1 MADESPR
8 THPTRRLGPGA
19 RPAHPRGFAGAETPF
34 VRKVLIVLLV
44 AALAFAVYQ
53 FAYVLVLAF
62 GALLL
67 GIIIRAFVDQVARL
81 PGLSG
86 DAAFYV
92 GLVVLVAVIAGFG
105 YFFWATMQ
113 GQVRDVIERL
123 PQAID
128 TLGER
133 FDIEDPVER
142 LEERFVSGGGDGG
155 SSLMSRAANI
165 GFTVLGGLV
174 DALIVIVAGIYLAYD
189 PALYRRGIVH
199 LFPHE
204 HQERIDS
211 ALLTTGNALKL
222 WFFGQLVSMALVGL
236 LTGLGFWWVG
246 LPAPAA
252 LGLIAGVTN
261 FIPFLGPFIGSAP
274 AVVFAFNEG
283 MNAVLWT
290 IVVVTVVQ
298 QLEGNVFLPLIQR
311 AAVRLAPAFAL
322 FAIVGFGLIWGF
334 LGVFLA
340 VPMAVAIMVLV
351 KMLWM
356 REALGEETSVP
367 GEDTGEEGEDG
378 EGEDGERQAT
388 VEEDERETGKTPG

>member
-1 MADESPR
+1 MGEDTTR
-8 THPTRRLGPGA
+8 TQPARRFGPGA
-19 RPAHPRGFAGAETPF
+19 RPTHPRGFAGTETPF

-44 AALAFAVYQ
+44 TALAFAVYQ

-62 GALLL
+62 AALLL
-67 GIIIRAFVDQVARL
+67 GIIIRAFVDQVARV
-81 PGLSG
+81 PGVSG
-86 DAAFYV
+86 SAAFYV
-92 GLVVLVAVIAGFG
+92 GLVLLIAVVGGFG

-123 PQAID
+123 PEAIRAI
-128 TLGER
+128 GER
-133 FDIEDPVER
+133 FDIPDPVER
-142 LEERFVSGGGDGG
+142 LEERFTSAAGDG
-155 SSLMSRAANI
+155 STLMSRAANI
-165 GFTVLGGLV
+165 GFTVLGGIV
-174 DALIVIVAGIYLAYD
+174 DMLIVIVAGIYLAYD
-189 PALYRRGIVH
+189 PALYRRGIVR

-204 HQERIDS
+204 HQERIDG
-211 ALLTTGNALKL
+211 ALLTTGNALRL
-222 WFFGQLVSMALVGL
+222 WFFGQLVSMALVGV

-283 MNAVLWT
+283 MDAVLWT

-356 REALGEETSVP
+356 RETLGEETSVP
-367 GEDTGEEGEDG
+367 GEESEGDEESGAEDH
-378 EGEDGERQAT
+378 
-388 VEEDERETGKTPG
+388 EEDEGRDGAEEDAGSAR

>member
-1 MADESPR
+1 MADESAR
-8 THPTRRLGPGA
+8 AHPTRRFGPGA
-19 RPAHPRGFAGAETPF
+19 RPAPPRGFAGSETPF
-34 VRKVLIVLLV
+34 VRRVLIVLLV
-44 AALAFAVYQ
+44 TALAFAVYQ

-62 GALLL
+62 GALLI

-92 GLVVLVAVIAGFG
+92 GLVVLIAVIAGFG
-105 YFFWATMQ
+105 WFFWATLQ
-113 GQVRDVIERL
+113 GQVRDVIEQL
-123 PQAID
+123 PDAIR

-133 FDIEDPVER
+133 FDISDPVER
-142 LEERFVSGGGDGG
+142 LEERFTAAAGDG
-155 SSLMSRAANI
+155 STLMSQAANI

-174 DALIVIVAGIYLAYD
+174 DALIVIVAAIYLAYD

-204 HQERIDS
+204 QQARID
-211 ALLTTGNALKL
+211 AAFLTTGNALRL

-236 LTGLGFWWVG
+236 LTGLGFWWIG

-261 FIPFLGPFIGSAP
+261 FIPFLGPFIGSVP
-274 AVVFAFNEG
+274 AVIFAFNEG

-290 IVVVTVVQ
+290 IAVVTVVQ

-322 FAIVGFGLIWGF
+322 FAIVAFGLIWGF

-340 VPMAVAIMVLV
+340 VPMAVTIMVLV

-367 GEDTGEEGEDG
+367 GEETDEDG
-378 EGEDGERQAT
+378 EGGA
-388 VEEDERETGKTPG
+388 VEADERETGKTPG

>member
-1 MADESPR
+1 MAEDTTR
-8 THPTRRLGPGA
+8 TQPARRFGPGA
-19 RPAHPRGFAGAETPF
+19 RPAQPRGFAGAETPF

-44 AALAFAVYQ
+44 AALAFATYQ

-67 GIIIRAFVDQVARL
+67 GVIIRAFVDQVARI

-92 GLVVLVAVIAGFG
+92 GLVLLIAVIGGFG
-105 YFFWATMQ
+105 YFFWVTMQ
-113 GQVRDVIERL
+113 GQVRDVVEQL
-123 PQAID
+123 PEAIR

-133 FDIEDPVER
+133 FDIPDPVER
-142 LEERFVSGGGDGG
+142 LEERFTSAAGDG

-165 GFTVLGGLV
+165 GFTVLGGIV
-174 DALIVIVAGIYLAYD
+174 DALIVVVAAIYLAYD
-189 PALYRRGIVH
+189 PGLYRRGLVR

-204 HQERIDS
+204 HQERIDT
-211 ALLTTGNALKL
+211 ALLTTGNALRL
-222 WFFGQLVSMALVGL
+222 WFFGQLVSMALVGV

-283 MNAVLWT
+283 MDAVLWT
-290 IVVVTVVQ
+290 IAVVTVVQ

-340 VPMAVAIMVLV
+340 VPMAVTIMVLV

-356 REALGEETSVP
+356 RETLGEETSVP
-367 GEDTGEEGEDG
+367 GEDSGEDEDEDG
-378 EGEDGERQAT
+378 EENGTRET
-388 VEEDERETGKTPG
+388 VEEDAEDSGRPPG

>member
-1 MADESPR
+1 MVGNTAGETTDEVARVQAPPR
-8 THPTRRLGPGA
+8 PGA
-19 RPAHPRGFAGAETPF
+19 DARAAHTPGFAGGETPF

-44 AALAFAVYQ
+44 TALAFAVYQ

-67 GIIIRAFVDQVARL
+67 GVIIRAFVDQVARI

-86 DAAFYV
+86 NAAFYV
-92 GLVVLVAVIAGFG
+92 GLVLLIAVIAGFAT
-105 YFFWATMQ
+105 FFTMTIQ
-113 GQVRDVIERL
+113 GQVRDVIEQL
-123 PQAID
+123 PEAIRAI
-128 TLGER
+128 GER
-133 FDIEDPVER
+133 FDIDDPVER
-142 LEERFVSGGGDGG
+142 LEQRFTSAAGDG
-155 SSLMSRAANI
+155 STLMSRAANI
-165 GFTVLGGLV
+165 GFTVLGGLF

-189 PALYRRGIVH
+189 PALYRRGIVR

-204 HQERIDS
+204 HQERID
-211 ALLTTGNALKL
+211 AAFLTTGNALRL
-222 WFFGQLVSMALVGL
+222 WFFGQLMSMALVGV
-236 LTGLGFWWVG
+236 LTGIGFWWIG
-246 LPAPAA
+246 LPSPAA

-261 FIPFLGPFIGSAP
+261 FIPFLGAFLGSVP

-283 MNAVLWT
+283 MNAVIWT

-311 AAVRLAPAFAL
+311 AAVKLAPAFAL
-322 FAIVGFGLIWGF
+322 FAIVAFGLVWGF

-340 VPMAVAIMVLV
+340 VPMAVTIMVFV

-367 GEDTGEEGEDG
+367 GEEDGEDG
-378 EGEDGERQAT
+378 E
-388 VEEDERETGKTPG
+388 KTKADASRRG